1 MTNDRSRLPVTTVR
15 EFTAGET
22 MLAKARHLA
31 RAGAIRTFST
41 MRSVDTSGGWI
52 RFPYYHHVFD
62 DERRDFARQLTYMSS
77 LGDFIN
83 LDDAVAILD
92 SGDPINGRYF
102 CLSFD
107 DGFRNWLTNA
117 MPILVEMKA
126 TAAFFLVTDFIDTS
140 PDRDREKL
148 LGFYDSGD
156 LLMEFLTWDDC
167 RAMADAGM
175 ILGSH
180 TINHVHLADLDEA
193 QARAEMK
200 GSKVTIEKELG
211 RPCDHFC
218 CPFGRQNIDFLP
230 DRDPAIA
237 RRIGYRTF
245 LVTTRGAVR
254 QGASVM
260 GIPRDHLLAG
270 WRNYQLRYLFSC

>member
-62 DERRDFARQLTYMSS
+62 DECRDFARQLTYMAS

-83 LDDAVAILD
+83 LDDAVAMLD

-193 QARAEMK
+193 QAARVR
-200 GSKVTIEKELG
+200 SKA
-211 RPCDHFC
+211 C
-218 CPFGRQNIDFLP
+218 
-230 DRDPAIA
+230 AA
-237 RRIGYRTF
+237 SRR
-245 LVTTRGAVR
+245 
-254 QGASVM
+254 S
-260 GIPRDHLLAG
+260 
-270 WRNYQLRYLFSC
+270 S